1 MLAKSTLIF
10 PFLLFQVLKYMR
22 SYSKS
27 MPEVLENCETI
38 TLFHPKFEN
47 NQERSGFSQ
56 CQWLNF
62 KDEEEDHED
71 NEAEKVESVKQSSY
85 KISPLSYLRP

>member
-1 MLAKSTLIF
+1 
-10 PFLLFQVLKYMR
+10 
-22 SYSKS
+22 
-27 MPEVLENCETI
+27 MPEVLEKCETI

-47 NQERSGFSQ
+47 NQERSGCSQ

-62 KDEEEDHED
+62 EDEEEDHED
-71 NEAEKVESVKQSSY
+71 NEAEKEESVKLSEKSSY